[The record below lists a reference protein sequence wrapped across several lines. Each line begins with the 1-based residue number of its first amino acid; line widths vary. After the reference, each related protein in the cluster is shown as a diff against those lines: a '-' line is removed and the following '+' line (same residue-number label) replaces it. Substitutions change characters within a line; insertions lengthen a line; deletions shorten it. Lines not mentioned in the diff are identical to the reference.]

1 MRDPSAIVASSM
13 GQIISGIQSVKM
25 MLDTGGFIPAG
36 QSGIVGEKGAEIVKG
51 PAYVESRRNS
61 AEKLNNMKGGGGVVV
76 NITNLNQ
83 GVEVEKTGERTNEN
97 GQQVLDFVIK
107 KVVADIQQGGTQL
120 SRSIESAYNL
130 RRGA

>member
-1 MRDPSAIVASSM
+1 
-13 GQIISGIQSVKM
+13 
-25 MLDTGGFIPAG
+25 
-36 QSGIVGEKGAEIVKG
+36 VGEKGAEIVKG

-61 AEKLNNMKGGGGVVV
+61 AEKLKNAKGGGGVVV

-120 SRSIESAYNL
+120 SRSIENAYNL